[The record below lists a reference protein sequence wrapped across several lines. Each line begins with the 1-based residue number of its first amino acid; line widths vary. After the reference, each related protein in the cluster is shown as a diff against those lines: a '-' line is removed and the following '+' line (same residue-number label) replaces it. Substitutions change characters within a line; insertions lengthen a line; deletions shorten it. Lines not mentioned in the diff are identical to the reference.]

1 MKKYRVKKLF
11 NSDGDLIDY
20 TKPREVIGY
29 SALHQNEEI
38 VWGDVNTRQV
48 KMEKQNNEEWE
59 IVEDIDA
66 KTNAENKKSNHTS
79 NKSLFENLKV
89 SDLDTVAKL
98 KPVVLQLAKALKEL
112 M

>member
-1 MKKYRVKKLF
+1 MKKYRVKKIF

-29 SALHQNEEI
+29 SALHQDEEI
-38 VWGDVNTRQV
+38 VWGDINTRQV
-48 KMEKQNNEEWE
+48 KMEKQSNKEWE

-66 KTNAENKKSNHTS
+66 KTIEDTRKFRKETNKAI
-79 NKSLFENLKV
+79 FENLKV